1 MEFLTKYSSKDY
13 LDKRSQVDLNHV
25 NGIDKLCEP
34 FEIICREIHGYWGLW
49 LYMDEEPIL
58 IDPLG
63 LVSSIYETSYNYL
76 SAGDFKNIYVSCH
89 SIQVYNN
96 GFCYQWIVMND
107 YKAKS
112 KILFFTFDEYIS
124 KIKTSII
131 QLYNEVNDGGK
142 LCYDKLTVESET
154 LEICVK
160 QLEVTGAFPSHYK
173 KISKDVI
180 LDKFEFLP
188 INESCSEYQCGFLNR
203 KFKSFITDWDNDY
216 DEIRQQLENYYFHQE
231 AELKLSFDTSI
242 THFSLKGTDL
252 LKEIKNVEKGY
263 AFDYDRFCVIK
274 ILTDDLNKSCCLKGN
289 CKEDSTIHEF
299 YEGLLLMAR
308 NYIIDSSD
316 SFYNY
321 NKMKS
326 PIIEKYLKTGCLF
339 SEKPLKRQVEIR
351 YILELNSDCDY
362 IIKSILHPNKPFIVT
377 ENKLPIPDKGGN
389 LICVSGLSQWIREVQ
404 DLKFEIK
411 MFEEFEVDFNEL
423 QERGLRLAKEIKD
436 QMPDYFDLW
445 YYMPLL
451 DKENKYQH
459 PILIF

>member
-1 MEFLTKYSSKDY
+1 MEIMVSNCNVLYEDW
-13 LDKRSQVDLNHV
+13 QMQCC
-25 NGIDKLCEP
+25 GE
-34 FEIICREIHGYWGLW
+34 EI
-49 LYMDEEPIL
+49 
-58 IDPLG
+58 
-63 LVSSIYETSYNYL
+63 
-76 SAGDFKNIYVSCH
+76 K
-89 SIQVYNN
+89 
-96 GFCYQWIVMND
+96 
-107 YKAKS
+107 
-112 KILFFTFDEYIS
+112 
-124 KIKTSII
+124 
-131 QLYNEVNDGGK
+131 VNDN
-142 LCYDKLTVESET
+142 
-154 LEICVK
+154 
-160 QLEVTGAFPSHYK
+160 
-173 KISKDVI
+173 VI
-180 LDKFEFLP
+180 L
-188 INESCSEYQCGFLNR
+188 
-203 KFKSFITDWDNDY
+203 
-216 DEIRQQLENYYFHQE
+216 
-231 AELKLSFDTSI
+231 
-242 THFSLKGTDL
+242 
-252 LKEIKNVEKGY
+252 
-263 AFDYDRFCVIK
+263 
-274 ILTDDLNKSCCLKGN
+274 CLQNHNPRLMGGWMKV
-289 CKEDSTIHEF
+289 EF

-362 IIKSILHPNKPFIVT
+362 IIKSIQHPNKPFIVT
-377 ENKLPIPDKGGN
+377 ENKLPIPDKDGN